1 MVCGFIRPCDS
12 VNSVYYTSSEEVNFM
27 MSFLERARLGSEQL
41 SEQLPVTLKDAR
53 EQAEKLRSESTSKSK
68 KKRDQRSTD

>member
-1 MVCGFIRPCDS
+1 

>member
-1 MVCGFIRPCDS
+1 
-12 VNSVYYTSSEEVNFM
+12 M